1 MRFKDE
7 MYLKAFPRENVE
19 KIKQIEKI
27 KEESA
32 VSLTD
37 EEVEEIEKNEVI
49 DEEKTE
55 VSSDGIV

>member
-37 EEVEEIEKNEVI
+37 EEVEEIEKNE
-49 DEEKTE
+49 DLTEEKTE
-55 VSSDGIV
+55 VSADGTC